1 MKNYIKGCFIV
12 AFLAIGLSACKK
24 DYLDKVPLS
33 GPSDQTF
40 FSNQDELILAVNGIY
55 SAMAFHP
62 TDDMPFLTTIDAATD
77 IGWDRNTSG
86 LQSLGKGNQD
96 SNNDYA
102 RSYWTNFYRL
112 IGRCNF
118 ILDNAE
124 KARSSTSPD
133 IYMRSIAEARFARA
147 FAYHKLIEL
156 YGGVP
161 LVTKTLTLDE
171 AQLPRNTKEEVLAF
185 ILTELDAAAAD
196 LPASYGGSDLGR
208 ATKGAAM
215 AIKARAALYA
225 GNWDVAA
232 QAAQQ
237 VMASNLYSLHN
248 NFAELFSYNGRN
260 SKEIILSLQYLR
272 TANKTHAV
280 TRNLLSRNGQ
290 GTSNKV
296 PAQAL
301 VDAYECLD
309 GRPINESPLYNPAR
323 PYENRDPRLGY
334 TVALPGSNFF
344 NFQFET
350 HKDSLKCF
358 NYNSTPPS
366 RIDNQDAINA
376 FATFTGYCWRKYV
389 DLIDRADVARSEL
402 NIILIRYAE
411 VQLIYAEAK
420 IEKGEIDQSVYDA
433 INSIRQRPG
442 VNMPPIPSGLS
453 QAELRSIVRKERLY
467 ELAMEGN
474 RLFDIRRWKIAEQV
488 MNGPFYGRVPRG
500 FLATAPTVDANGI
513 VHYEN
518 VPNRADLR
526 VVETRQFNVSRDY
539 LWPIP
544 NIEIVTN
551 PNLVQNPGY

>member
-1 MKNYIKGCFIV
+1 MKNSINGLFIV
-12 AFLAIGLSACKK
+12 AIMAIGLSACKK

-62 TDDMPFLTTIDAATD
+62 TDDMPFVTTIDAATD

-124 KARSSTSPD
+124 KARSSTSPE

-147 FAYHKLIEL
+147 YAYHNLIEL

-196 LPASYGGSDLGR
+196 LPASYGASDLGR

-237 VMASNLYSLHN
+237 VISSNLYSLHG

-323 PYENRDPRLGY
+323 PYLNRDPRLGY

-420 IEKGEIDQSVYDA
+420 IEKGDIDQTVYDA

-453 QAELRSIVRKERLY
+453 QSELRSIVRKERLY

-474 RLFDIRRWKIAEQV
+474 RLFDIRRWKLAEQV

-500 FLATAPTVDANGI
+500 LLATAPRVDANGI
-513 VHYEN
+513 AHYES
-518 VPNRADLR
+518 VSNRGELR

>member
-1 MKNYIKGCFIV
+1 MKNYLKGCFIV
-12 AFLAIGLSACKK
+12 AFLAIGLSACKD

-55 SAMAFHP
+55 SALAFHP

-86 LQSLGKGNQD
+86 LQSLAKGNQD

-102 RSYWTNFYRL
+102 RSYWTNFYRV

-124 KARSSTSPD
+124 KARSSTSPE

-147 FAYHKLIEL
+147 FAYHNLIEL
-156 YGGVP
+156 FGGVP
-161 LVTKTLTLDE
+161 LVTKTLALNE

-185 ILTELDAAAAD
+185 VLTELDAAAAD
-196 LPASYGGSDLGR
+196 LPASYGANDLGR

-225 GNWDVAA
+225 A
-232 QAAQQ
+232 QAAQE

-301 VDAYECLD
+301 IDAYECLD
-309 GRPINESPLYNPAR
+309 GRPINESPLYNAAR

-420 IEKGEIDQSVYDA
+420 IEKGENDQSVYDA

-474 RLFDIRRWKIAEQV
+474 RLFDIRRWKIAEQA

-526 VVETRQFNVSRDY
+526 VVETRQFNAGRDY